1 MFDVVFYWM
10 IGALCVGLVVV
21 LACAYPDLKRD
32 YRAYQKAFGRE

>member
-1 MFDVVFYWM
+1 MFDIVFYWL

-32 YRAYQKAFGRE
+32 YLARKKAFGGE